1 MQKQAC
7 EIRNATRID
16 ALTMNKNFVRK
27 PPNKLLSTK
36 LPVCGA
42 VEIYGLQ
49 NQGISKY
56 LCFHSKL
63 E

>member
-1 MQKQAC
+1 MPLW
-7 EIRNATRID
+7 ID

-49 NQGISKY
+49 NQGISTFA
-56 LCFHSKL
+56 LSENHRTIRNLFQAV
-63 E
+63 

>member
-1 MQKQAC
+1 MVSVGGMKGRGTAKKHKHVKLEMPLQ
-7 EIRNATRID
+7 ID

-42 VEIYGLQ
+42 VEIYGL
-49 NQGISKY
+49 
-56 LCFHSKL
+56 
-63 E
+63 